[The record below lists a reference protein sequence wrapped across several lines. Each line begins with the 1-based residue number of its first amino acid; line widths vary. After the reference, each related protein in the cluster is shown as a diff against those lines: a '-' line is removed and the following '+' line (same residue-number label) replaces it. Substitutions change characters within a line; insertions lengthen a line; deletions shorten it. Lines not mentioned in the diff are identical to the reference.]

1 MDKVLITRRLPQAGL
16 DPLAERTQLIVSPH
30 DRPLTPDELREM
42 SAGCRALGA
51 TLGDRIDEAFLAA
64 RPEIEI
70 VANYAVGVD
79 NIDLEATGRRR
90 VVVTNTPD
98 VLTEATAD
106 LALALIL
113 ALTRRVVE
121 GDRLLRRGEFFGIAP
136 LFMLGDD
143 LAGQTLGI
151 FGLGRIGRAVAK
163 RGLVFGLRIIYHNR
177 RPDPQAAKELGAE
190 YVSFDELLTRSD
202 VLSIN
207 APLTDETR
215 GVFDYE
221 TLGRMQPTAS
231 LINTG
236 RGPIVREA
244 DLAKALKEGLIKGAA
259 LDVYEHE
266 PQVHPELIPLPNV
279 VLAPHLGSATI
290 GVREKMARLVAQN
303 IITYLDGLDPP
314 HRVI

>member
-1 MDKVLITRRLPQAGL
+1 MDKVLVTRRLPQAGL
-16 DPLAERTQLIVSPH
+16 DLLAERTELIVSPH

-64 RPEIEI
+64 RPEVEM

-79 NIDLEATGRRR
+79 NIDLEATGRRG
-90 VVVTNTPD
+90 VVVANTPD

-106 LALALIL
+106 LTLALIL

-121 GDRLLRRGEFFGIAP
+121 GDRLLRRGDFSGIAP

-151 FGLGRIGRAVAK
+151 FGLGRIGRSVAK
-163 RGLVFGLRIIYHNR
+163 RGLTFGLRIIYHNR
-177 RPDPQAAKELGAE
+177 RPDHQALKELGAE
-190 YVSFDELLTRSD
+190 YVSFDELLARSD

-221 TLGRMQPTAS
+221 TLGRMKPTAF
-231 LINTG
+231 LVNTG

-244 DLAKALKEGLIKGAA
+244 GLAQALKEGLIKGAA

-266 PQVHPELIPLPNV
+266 PQVHPDLIPLLNV

-290 GVREKMARLVAQN
+290 GVREQMARLVAQN
-303 IITYLDGLDPP
+303 IIAYLDGLDPP
-314 HRVI
+314 HRVV